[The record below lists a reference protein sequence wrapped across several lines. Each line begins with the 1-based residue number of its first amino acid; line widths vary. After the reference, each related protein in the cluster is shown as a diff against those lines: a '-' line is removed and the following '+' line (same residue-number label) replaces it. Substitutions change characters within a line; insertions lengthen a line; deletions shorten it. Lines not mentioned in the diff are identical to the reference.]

1 MFYPTKIYFF
11 AFFLLFFVFYSST
24 GTWANELQCNVMIN
38 AQTIQSNVDQTF
50 WQNMQRDLT
59 QYLNNTKWTEDK
71 FEPIE
76 KIRCTIS
83 IMLTSMPSNDRFEG
97 TAQIQAIRP
106 VLNSTFETQLINF
119 NDQNFVCNYIPQQA
133 LQYTENSYVNNL
145 TSLLNFYALII
156 LGMDYASFSLEG
168 GNPFFERA
176 RNVLNL
182 AASGGERGWGTMDSP
197 TGRNRFWLIENLTN
211 SAYKKFHNVLYTYHR
226 KGLDVM
232 HEDVNKGRS
241 SILES
246 IIELQRLYQDN
257 QQLFIVRIFMD
268 AKSNEIIQVFRNG
281 QAADKQRLVQILKI
295 IDTNNASKYDELLKE
310 NNTGR

>member
-1 MFYPTKIYFF
+1 MFIPRKNYFW
-11 AFFLLFFVFYSST
+11 AFFLLLCVLCRPS
-24 GTWANELQCNVMIN
+24 GIWANELQCNVMIN

-50 WQNMQRDLT
+50 WQNMQRALT
-59 QYLNNTKWTEDK
+59 EYMNNTKWTEDK

-76 KIRCTIS
+76 KIRCTIN

-106 VLNSTFETQLINF
+106 VLNSSFETQLINF

-133 LQYTENSYVNNL
+133 LQYTESSYVNNL

-211 SAYKKFHNVLYTYHR
+211 NTYKKFHNVLYTYHR

-241 SILES
+241 AILES

-268 AKSNEIIQVFRNG
+268 AKSNEIIQIFRNG

-310 NNTGR
+310 NTGSR